1 MKQSILTAATLLVA
15 LVLFTNPLAAAE
27 MILIDYDDGNS
38 GNLVHD
44 ASINDGDFNT
54 QSTTTAAVVPWVS
67 LTSSQ
72 FLDTNPSAV
81 GSVMNY
87 VAMGGTDTSTWRR
100 IGIDASG
107 TSGYTLALGHT
118 LKASFM
124 IRPASGWDITDTM
137 GLRLFYTADNT
148 LTGTATTLAEFV
160 FTGRNNVAWS
170 TEVFSPVLVTDPG
183 AVGKKLFSSIQTAN
197 PGPAA
202 TATSNNEFARM
213 DNIFV
218 AVETTA
224 ASPNLNVNP
233 TFTFSNNGNTGS
245 YVIPV
250 ANLAGDAST
259 ALNISGVTPTGAAAG
274 DVSVTT
280 SLATPLG
287 VAANAAGQIAFD
299 FTPSAGSGI
308 YNFNLEIASDD
319 ASAASPRVVAVAIT
333 VLPSPVLAIAPSF
346 SFTNNGTSA
355 SYSIPIS
362 NNANNGT
369 TALTITGVNKS
380 GVDEID
386 VSNLV
391 FPASV
396 AAGASGQ
403 ITFDFTPSLGA
414 GAYTFNLEIN
424 SDDDSAASPR
434 VIAVAIAVQDP
445 FIAVA
450 SNSIDFGSLANNPGT
465 QTATL
470 AITNNGGTTNLT
482 INSGTSTVTGNAAFS
497 VTSWPGPI
505 APGASAN
512 LELTFAPGA
521 NQGTFAGTLSIVS
534 NDSNGTTPAIALK
547 AFVFPGGSQVAAI
560 DFGTASSAIATNY
573 TRFVVSEGASQ
584 TSGGVGIQLQSK
596 NSDLVAGTGATSG
609 ALMTDYA
616 ATTFNGGAGNYIRV
630 ILTGLNTGTL
640 NLLSSH
646 NYTNSLGLP
655 INIQFGEQ
663 AGTLATIA
671 TSLNRPG
678 TAEYSTTVETGKT
691 YELRVLE
698 NGTANLA
705 YISGLLL
712 WGNAVP
718 GDNAYG
724 AFVTNAGLDPASTGL
739 PNLDP
744 DHDGVPTGIE
754 WALGGN
760 PNDPANPDTGRLPS
774 PTTDGDSLTFTYLLA
789 DRATNEPNTTV
800 FVEYGNNLIGW
811 TKAENGVGGVTIA
824 ADSVTVPG
832 STEVIVDLPKTL
844 DVGVRKLFA
853 RLCVSL

>member
-1 MKQSILTAATLLVA
+1 LKQYILTAATLLVA
-15 LVLFTNPLAAAE
+15 LVPFTDPLAAAE
-27 MILIDYDDGNS
+27 TILIDYDDGNS

-44 ASINDGDFNT
+44 ASINDGDFNA
-54 QSTTTAAVVPWVS
+54 QSATTAAVVPWVQ
-67 LTSSQ
+67 LPLSQ
-72 FLDTNPSAV
+72 FATTSPSGV
-81 GSVMNY
+81 GSDMNY
-87 VAMGGTDTSTWRR
+87 VAMGGTDTTTWRR

-124 IRPASGWDITDTM
+124 IRPASGWDTTDTM

-160 FTGRNNVAWS
+160 FTGRNNAAWS

-183 AVGKKLFSSIQTAN
+183 AVGKKLFSSIQTAT
-197 PGPAA
+197 PGPAV
-202 TATSNNEFARM
+202 TATGNNEFARM

-224 ASPNLNVNP
+224 ASPNLTVNP

-250 ANLAGDAST
+250 SNLAGDAST

-274 DVSVTT
+274 DVTVTT
-280 SLATPLG
+280 SFGTPLV
-287 VAANAAGQIAFD
+287 VAANASGQIAFD

-308 YNFNLEIASDD
+308 YNFNLAIASDD
-319 ASAASPRVVAVAIT
+319 ASAVSPRVVAVAIT
-333 VLPSPVLAIAPSF
+333 VLPSPVLAVASTY
-346 SFTNNGTSA
+346 SFTNNGTTA
-355 SYSIPIS
+355 NYSIPIS
-362 NNANNGT
+362 NNANDGT

-380 GVDEID
+380 GTNASD
-386 VSNLV
+386 VSNIV

-403 ITFDFTPSLGA
+403 ITFDFLPSLGSVVH
-414 GAYTFNLEIN
+414 TFNIEIN

-434 VIAVAIAVQDP
+434 VIAVSISVQDP

-450 SNSIDFGSLANNPGT
+450 SNTIDFGSLPNNPGP

-470 AITNNGGTTNLT
+470 AITNNGGVTNLT
-482 INSGTSTVTGNAAFS
+482 IDSGTSTVTGNAAFS

-512 LELTFAPGA
+512 IGVTFAPGA
-521 NQGTFAGTLSIVS
+521 NQGTFAGTLNIVS
-534 NDSNGTTPAIALK
+534 NASNGITPAIALK
-547 AFVFPGGSQVAAI
+547 AFVFPGGSQVAAV
-560 DFGTASSAIATNY
+560 DFGTASSVIATDY
-573 TRFVVSEGASQ
+573 TRFVVSQGASQ
-584 TSGGVGIQLQSK
+584 TIGGVGIQLQSK
-596 NSDLVAGTGATSG
+596 NSDIVAGTGASSG

-616 ATTFNGGAGNYIRV
+616 ATTFNGGAGNYISV

-646 NYTNSLGLP
+646 NYNNSLGLP

-663 AGTLATIA
+663 GGTLATIA

-678 TAEYSTTVETGKT
+678 TAESSTTVEVGKT

-718 GDNAYG
+718 GGNPFST
-724 AFVTNAGLDPASTGL
+724 FVTTAGLDPLTTGL

-744 DHDGVPTGIE
+744 DNDGVPTGIE

-760 PNDPANPDTGRLPS
+760 PNDPANPDTDLLPS

-789 DRATNEPNTTV
+789 DRATNDPNTTV

-811 TKAENGVGGVTIA
+811 TKAVNGVGGVTIGE
-824 ADSVTVPG
+824 DTVTVPG
-832 STEVIVDLPKTL
+832 YTKITVDLPKAL
-844 DVGVRKLFA
+844 DEGAGTLFA
-853 RLCVSL
+853 RLHVTL

>member
-15 LVLFTNPLAAAE
+15 LVLFANPLAAAE
-27 MILIDYDDGNS
+27 IILIDYNDGNS

-44 ASINDGDFNT
+44 ASINDGDFNA
-54 QSTTTAAVVPWVS
+54 QSTTPAAVVPWVS
-67 LTSSQ
+67 LTSSE
-72 FLDTNPSAV
+72 FATTNPSGV
-81 GSVMNY
+81 GSAMNY
-87 VAMGGTDTSTWRR
+87 VAMGGTNTSTWRQ

-107 TSGYTLALGHT
+107 TSGYTLAVGHT
-118 LKASFM
+118 LRASFM
-124 IRPASGWDITDTM
+124 IRPAANWDTTDTM

-160 FTGRNNVAWS
+160 FTGRNNAAWS

-202 TATSNNEFARM
+202 TATGNNEFARM
-213 DNIFV
+213 DNLFV

-224 ASPNLNVNP
+224 ASPNLTINP

-259 ALNISGVTPTGAAAG
+259 GLNISGVTPTGAAAG
-274 DVSVTT
+274 DVTVTT

-333 VLPSPVLAIAPSF
+333 VLPSPVLAVAPTF

-380 GVDEID
+380 GVDESD

-414 GAYTFNLEIN
+414 GAYTFNLAIN

-434 VIAVAIAVQDP
+434 VIAVAITVQDP

-450 SNSIDFGSLANNPGT
+450 SNTIDFGSLPNNPGS

-470 AITNNGGTTNLT
+470 AITNNGGATNLT

-512 LELTFAPGA
+512 IEVTFTPGA
-521 NQGTFAGTLSIVS
+521 NQGIFAGTLNIVS
-534 NDSNGTTPAIALK
+534 NDYNGTTPAIALK
-547 AFVFPGGSQVAAI
+547 AFVFPGGNQVAAA

-573 TRFVVSEGASQ
+573 TRFVVSQGASQ
-584 TSGGVGIQLQSK
+584 TIGGVGIQLQSK
-596 NSDLVAGTGATSG
+596 NTDIVAGTGATSG

-616 ATTFNGGAGNYIRV
+616 ATTFNGGAGNYISV
-630 ILTGLNTGTL
+630 ILTSLNTGTL

-646 NYTNSLGLP
+646 NYNNSLGLP

-663 AGTLATIA
+663 GGTLASVA
-671 TSLNRPG
+671 TNISRPG

-724 AFVTNAGLDPASTGL
+724 AFVTNAGLDPATTGL

-744 DHDGVPTGIE
+744 DNDGVATGIE

-760 PNDPANPDTGRLPS
+760 PNDPANPDTGLLPS

-789 DRATNEPNTTV
+789 DRAANDPNTTV

-824 ADSVTVPG
+824 EDSVTVPG
-832 STEVIVDLPKTL
+832 STEITVDLPKTL

-853 RLCVSL
+853 RLRVSL